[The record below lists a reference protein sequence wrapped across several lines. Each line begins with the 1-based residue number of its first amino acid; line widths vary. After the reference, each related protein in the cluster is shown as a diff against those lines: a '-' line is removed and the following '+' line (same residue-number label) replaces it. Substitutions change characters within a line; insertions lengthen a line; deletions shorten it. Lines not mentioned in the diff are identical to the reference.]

1 MNETDVSV
9 KKVRNTLSELGAG
22 RRYGEQKFT
31 HGTIF
36 HLPAAPGSDFRFF
49 LEVGSAPMVKAYRNT
64 SIVGKVT
71 ESYAPGMKFHK
82 DELWSWPFDDDDYNE
97 MERDEYVQTVTKDF
111 LEFVTD
117 IFVHETCIVT
127 RRRWLGAIRQCR
139 AWARMKEGWSTLPR
153 FSRKI
158 RDDRP
163 MSHSERDHV
172 YRSPPLA
179 RR

>member
-1 MNETDVSV
+1 VNETDLSV
-9 KKVRNTLSELGAG
+9 KKVRNALSELGAG

-49 LEVGSAPMVKAYRNT
+49 LEAGSAPMVKAYRNT

-82 DELWSWPFDDDDYNE
+82 DEIWCWPFDDDDYAE
-97 MERDEYVQTVTKDF
+97 MERDEYVQTVIKDF

-117 IFVHETCIVT
+117 IFVHETCIVIKK
-127 RRRWLGAIRQCR
+127 RWFGATRQCQ
-139 AWARMKEGWSTLPR
+139 AHMKEGWISLPR
-153 FSRKI
+153 FSRKLT
-158 RDDRP
+158 DCRP
-163 MSHSERDHV
+163 IPHSDCTYL
-172 YRSPPLA
+172 YRSPPIA
-179 RR
+179 SR